1 MGQVAGDS
9 DPYTDRKGQQPV
21 TSKEEFCNRIRLCE
35 RAMYALALSIVRNES
50 DAEDVTAESVYLAYR
65 SLYTLKNDDAFKPWI
80 LRIVRNTAVELI
92 RKNSRLIPTEEITD
106 IPAEN
111 STGDVETKL
120 TLRDA
125 VERLKQPYR
134 TATILYYY
142 ENLSVS
148 NISHITG
155 TSAVTVKKQLSRA
168 RMMLRE
174 SLKEDFN

>member
-1 MGQVAGDS
+1 MAGGP
-9 DPYTDRKGQQPV
+9 DPYTDRKGQKTV
-21 TSKEEFCNRIRLCE
+21 TSKEEFCDKIKLYE

-50 DAEDVTAESVYLAYR
+50 DAEDVTAESIYLAYR

-80 LRIVRNTAVELI
+80 LRIVHNTAIALI
-92 RKNSRLIPTEEITD
+92 RKNSKLILTDEITD
-106 IPAEN
+106 IPSTN
-111 STGDVETKL
+111 STSDMETNI

-142 ENLSVS
+142 ENLSIS

-155 TSAVTVKKQLSRA
+155 KNAVTVKKQLSRA

-174 SLKEDFN
+174 SLKENFN